1 MKIAPEAPRIDLGSS
16 GLVVL
21 KTYFALL
28 LVGGHVG
35 LPLALGTMFA
45 SRTASRRYP
54 TLINMLVSW
63 IVYATAA
70 LLLCVN
76 KYRPRN
82 IRN

>member
-16 GLVVL
+16 GHAVQ
-21 KTYFALL
+21 KAYFALL

-35 LPLALGTMFA
+35 LPLALGTMFV
-45 SRTASRRYP
+45 SRSASRRYP

-70 LLLCVN
+70 LLLYVDIFRLYN
-76 KYRPRN
+76 FWN
-82 IRN
+82 